1 MSNCSIRQIA
11 DVFAGLA
18 FKQRQDSA
26 SEVIFMSRPQ
36 DRAVNQRY
44 LHAASCTTCPLRPL
58 VLRFLRFMSV
68 LMTDDAAFRLP
79 LLCAAWFHFSIFRF
93 RSSIS
98 FSSMISPSVSVRVI
112 HTYPFTNNSPVVLC
126 NSDCSSAILV
136 EYSCFCDF
144 PCRKNPN
151 RRQIG
156 PAHTMN
162 LGMSY
167 IFLSQTFPFDLFSYL
182 YMMTILEKHR
192 LGSDLSALIH

>member
-1 MSNCSIRQIA
+1 VAPSVATEGTGIFEGLVSGRFPMTNCSIRQIA
-11 DVFAGLA
+11 DVSAGLA

-26 SEVIFMSRPQ
+26 SEVISYPTSTGSCR
-36 DRAVNQRY
+36 NQRY
-44 LHAASCTTCPLRPL
+44 RLAASCTTCPLRQL

-79 LLCAAWFHFSIFRF
+79 LLCAAWFLFPVFHF

-156 PAHTMN
+156 PAHTM
-162 LGMSY
+162 
-167 IFLSQTFPFDLFSYL
+167 
-182 YMMTILEKHR
+182 E
-192 LGSDLSALIH
+192 A